1 VHQHH
6 PWLGTPP
13 LFNPRI
19 QHPLTPPLNLPLR
32 APLHDI
38 HLPCQTLNPFI
49 LPPSRCHHHLSPNN
63 ILQYQLH
70 HYLGYCIFLCSDI
83 CTFPPSLIFH
93 NNDKET
99 KLNGNSNATPSPPT
113 GTQIVPLAP
122 PPKPLSSSTVSQIPL
137 PIYTSTSSP
146 CAWSG
151 KYSSRNDNVSAYL
164 SYLVLDS
171 CKYFPLPP
179 SPSSSSPQKQL

>member
-1 VHQHH
+1 MYQHH
-6 PWLGTPP
+6 PRLGTPP

-19 QHPLTPPLNLPLR
+19 QHPLTPPLNLPFR
-32 APLHDI
+32 APLHNI
-38 HLPCQTLNPFI
+38 HLPCQALNSLI
-49 LPPSRCHHHLSPNN
+49 LPPSRCHRNLPPYHL
-63 ILQYQLH
+63 LQHRLY
-70 HYLGYCIFLCSDI
+70 HYLGCCIFMCRDI
-83 CTFPPSLIFH
+83 CMYLYLNLSVIK
-93 NNDKET
+93 KE
-99 KLNGNSNATPSPPT
+99 KLTRSSNATPSPPT

-164 SYLVLDS
+164 SSLVLDS
-171 CKYFPLPP
+171 CKSFPFLILHPP
-179 SPSSSSPQKQL
+179 KDL